1 MFNQRTS
8 LSPYL
13 RCCLLFGLLFALPAV
28 ADNLAPDFSLPG
40 RDQTVNLSAMR
51 GKVVYVDF
59 WASWCM
65 PCQQSF
71 PWMNRMQKQ
80 YREQGLVVVG
90 INLDKSRELSDDFL
104 RKIPANFTLAYDPD
118 GKIASAYR
126 VKGMPSSYLIDRQ
139 GRIQKTHI
147 GFREATIGD
156 MESAIRALLE
166 QQ

>member
-1 MFNQRTS
+1 MLNQRTS

-13 RCCLLFGLLFALPAV
+13 RCCLLSGLLFALPV
-28 ADNLAPDFSLPG
+28 AADTLAPDFSLPG

-59 WASWCM
+59 WASWCK

-104 RKIPANFTLAYDPD
+104 KKIPANFTLAYDPD
-118 GKIASAYR
+118 GKMATAYR

-147 GFREATIGD
+147 GFREETSGD
-156 MESAIRALLE
+156 MEAAIRALLE
-166 QQ
+166 KQ

>member
-1 MFNQRTS
+1 
-8 LSPYL
+8 
-13 RCCLLFGLLFALPAV
+13 
-28 ADNLAPDFSLPG
+28 
-40 RDQTVNLSAMR
+40 
-51 GKVVYVDF
+51 
-59 WASWCM
+59 
-65 PCQQSF
+65 
-71 PWMNRMQKQ
+71 MQKQ

-104 RKIPANFTLAYDPD
+104 KKIPANFTLAYDPD
-118 GKIASAYR
+118 GKMATAYR

-147 GFREATIGD
+147 GFREETIGD